1 MNLWI
6 LNDNKDPCM
15 LITYED
21 CWLKELG
28 ELQLSYNDNSN
39 VLEHSFSCYY
49 NNYKIKLLSYNG

>member
-1 MNLWI
+1 
-6 LNDNKDPCM
+6 M